1 RAQLRHVGE
10 PAGLHYRRPGVRPR
24 RVVVLVD
31 VSGSMRPYADSLL
44 RLAHTMV
51 RQSPRT
57 VEVFTIGTRLTR
69 VTPALRHRDAEF
81 ALRSA
86 GDVVPDWSGGTRLG
100 EVMKVFLDRW
110 GQRGT
115 ARRAVVVVCSDGWE
129 RGDAALLGAQ
139 LQRLAGLAHRVVWLN
154 PHRGKRGY
162 EPVQSGIV
170 AVLPHLDDLVAGHSL
185 AAFAELLEV
194 VADA

>member
-1 RAQLRHVGE
+1 
-10 PAGLHYRRPGVRPR
+10 
-24 RVVVLVD
+24 VVMLID

-44 RLAHTMV
+44 RLAHTLV
-51 RQSPRT
+51 QASPRQ

-69 VTPALRHRDAEF
+69 VTPAMRHRDPER
-81 ALRSA
+81 ALRLA

-100 EVMKVFLDRW
+100 DVLKVFLDRW

-129 RGDAALLGAQ
+129 RGDATLLGAQ
-139 LQRLAGLAHRVVWLN
+139 VQRLAGLAHRVVWLN
-154 PHRGKRGY
+154 PHRGKPGY
-162 EPVQSGIV
+162 QPVQAGIV
-170 AVLPHLDDLVAGHSL
+170 AVLPYLGDLIAGHSM
-185 AAFAELLEV
+185 ASFADLLEV